1 MLIYKLLGFP
11 LNSHMLRFSICLLL
25 PLSVLLAGC
34 GSTPE
39 KRIERNPQ
47 LFQKL
52 NSNEQKLVRVGK
64 ISRGMSKPAVFLAMG
79 NPDHKTSG
87 IQHGE
92 NFERWHYNTMVPVYS
107 YDVAPYYR
115 YGHGRYGC
123 RSHYGGIGFQP
134 TVHYVPRHGASVE
147 FIKDAVAGWN
157 RSGRWPKIKARFWSW
172 SIRE

>member
-115 YGHGRYGC
+115 YGYGRYGC

-147 FIKDAVAGWN
+147 FIKDVVTGWN
-157 RSGRWPKIKARFWSW
+157 RSGR
-172 SIRE
+172 

>member
-1 MLIYKLLGFP
+1 MI
-11 LNSHMLRFSICLLL
+11 RFFICLLV
-25 PLSVLLAGC
+25 PVSVLLASC

-52 NSNEQKLVRVGK
+52 SSNEQKLVRAGK
-64 ISRGMSKPAVFLAMG
+64 ISQGMSKPAVFLAMG

-107 YDVAPYYR
+107 YGVSPYYR
-115 YGHGRYGC
+115 YNYGRYGC
-123 RSHYGGIGFQP
+123 RRNYGGIGFQP
-134 TVHYVPRHGASVE
+134 KVHYVPRHGASVE
-147 FIKDAVAGWN
+147 FVKDEVAGWN
-157 RSGRWPKIKARFWSW
+157 RSGR
-172 SIRE
+172 